1 MNAFEFRPTHVVP
14 AEGLA
19 TWAGPE
25 PSEPSAPL
33 DPLLPVQLTDSRGD
47 WARVLC
53 SNGWSAWVDGRMLVS
68 LPHSPPGTEHPLTRT
83 ADPRPLLARLERA
96 LAEYRAQVEQLA
108 DGRIDLAAFRSRT
121 RDFHL
126 GAVVDGDAAWL
137 LDLEQGRWY
146 YCDGAQ
152 LRTYATVEVP
162 PEVQQQWQPPARTAE
177 P

>member
-19 TWAGPE
+19 TWAGPD
-25 PSEPSAPL
+25 PSEPSVPL
-33 DPLLPVQLTDSRGD
+33 DPLLPVQLTENRGD

-96 LAEYRAQVEQLA
+96 LADYRAQLEELA
-108 DGRIDLAAFRSRT
+108 DGRLDLETFRSRT
-121 RDFHL
+121 RDFRL
-126 GAVVDGDAAWL
+126 GAVVDGEAAWL
-137 LDLEQGRWY
+137 LDLEQGRWF

-152 LRTYATVEVP
+152 LRTYATVDVP
-162 PEVQQQWQPPARTAE
+162 PETGHPPTRTVG